1 MAASGI
7 LGTNLPEVDQYDV
20 NKYILTPIFMGSD
33 YMSYFELMPNIKGV
47 TKIDHFGSAEKGTL
61 AFNEGA
67 FAANA
72 NLETMS
78 AVTLSPARMEFEQE
92 FRSAQLFGKIKG
104 QLMKGG
110 YEYDNVDGTIVKQIL
125 MELIMK
131 GVKSDFNRQLW
142 LNSDAASSVSEP
154 YTQDANYNQYDGI
167 FVAANGGVS
176 LTANDVENCTD
187 GTAISADG
195 ALSLLE
201 TMYANAPAALLEQD
215 GLVFFVSGAVA
226 DKYQE
231 KLEVQGSHLAFSQR
245 VDGSPASLS
254 FRGIPLVVRRDW
266 DRFIVADSTNETS
279 GSAGDGDTA
288 IIGSQNV
295 TSPKSNT
302 ARAILTCRG
311 AFVVGTDFSEGN
323 VEQWYSQD
331 NKAFRF
337 RISYMVGVAL
347 SNADLAVVYTP
358 AAIS

>member
-7 LGTNLPEVDQYDV
+7 LGSGLPTVDQYDV
-20 NKYILTPIFMGSD
+20 NKYILTPIFMGED
-33 YMSYFELMPNIKGV
+33 YMSYMDLMPNIKGT
-47 TKIDHFGSAEKGTL
+47 TKIDHFGAAEKGTL

-72 NLETMS
+72 DLNDMGV
-78 AVTLSPARMEFEQE
+78 VTISPARMEFEQE
-92 FRSAQLFGKIKG
+92 FRAAQLFGKIKG

-125 MELIMK
+125 LELIMK

-142 LNSDAASSVSEP
+142 LNSDVASANVSG
-154 YTQDANYNQYDGI
+154 YTQSSHYKEYDGI
-167 FVAANGGVS
+167 FVAANTGVS
-176 LTANDVENCTD
+176 LTAGDVDNCTD
-187 GTAISADG
+187 GTALSADG
-195 ALSLLE
+195 ALSILE

-231 KLEVQGSHLAFSQR
+231 KLEAQGSHLAFSQR

-288 IIGSQNV
+288 IVGSQNAA
-295 TSPKSNT
+295 SPKANT

-323 VEQWYSQD
+323 VEQWYSMD
-331 NKAFRF
+331 NKAYRF

-347 SNADLAVVYTP
+347 SNTNLAVVYSP